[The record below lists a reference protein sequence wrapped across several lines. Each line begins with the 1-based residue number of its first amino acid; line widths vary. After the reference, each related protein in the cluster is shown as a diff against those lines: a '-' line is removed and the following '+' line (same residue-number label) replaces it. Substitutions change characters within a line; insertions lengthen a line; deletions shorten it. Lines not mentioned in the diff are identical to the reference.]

1 MDIPRPSDR
10 RAKRFRRIAY
20 GSWLFLL
27 LGGTTLGL
35 SHLRPAPPT
44 VDRATIYTDT
54 VKRGEM
60 IREVRGIGTLVP
72 VDIRWI
78 AAQSSARVDKII
90 LQSGATVK
98 PDSVILELSD
108 PQLQRDVLDAEYAY
122 KAAEADLANL
132 NAQLANNLMTQKS
145 AAAVIESDYQ
155 QAKLQAEADRQL
167 ASQGLSANI
176 VAEQSAI
183 AAQQLGIREKLT
195 QEQFS
200 VTDDAAKAQV
210 AAQQAHLEQ
219 QRVLYELKARQLDAL
234 HVRAG
239 LTGVLS
245 AVSVEIGQQVTPGT
259 NLVRVA
265 DPTHLK
271 ATVQI
276 PETQAKDVVIGQR
289 ASIDTH
295 NGVVQGHV
303 IRIDAAVVNGTVA
316 VDVNLDG
323 AQPAGERPDLSVD
336 GTIQIDDLKS
346 VLYVGRPVNGQE
358 NGTVGLFKLVDGDGE
373 AVRTSVKLGRDSVN
387 TIEVLQGLDV
397 GDEVILSDMSAW
409 DGFDRIRLR

>member
-90 LQSGATVK
+90 LQSGASVK

-183 AAQQLGIREKLT
+183 AARAVGHSRET
-195 QEQFS
+195 RRRNNS
-200 VTDDAAKAQV
+200 
-210 AAQQAHLEQ
+210 
-219 QRVLYELKARQLDAL
+219 AL
-234 HVRAG
+234 R
-239 LTGVLS
+239 TTRRKRKS
-245 AVSVEIGQQVTPGT
+245 RRS
-259 NLVRVA
+259 
-265 DPTHLK
+265 
-271 ATVQI
+271 
-276 PETQAKDVVIGQR
+276 
-289 ASIDTH
+289 
-295 NGVVQGHV
+295 
-303 IRIDAAVVNGTVA
+303 
-316 VDVNLDG
+316 
-323 AQPAGERPDLSVD
+323 RP
-336 GTIQIDDLKS
+336 I
-346 VLYVGRPVNGQE
+346 
-358 NGTVGLFKLVDGDGE
+358 
-373 AVRTSVKLGRDSVN
+373 
-387 TIEVLQGLDV
+387 
-397 GDEVILSDMSAW
+397 
-409 DGFDRIRLR
+409 